1 MFSSPFKYNRK
12 KTGNTIFKPK
22 EFPKGRKALKKS
34 KAPVPASL
42 DACIGIIKE
51 KFEGS
56 FDLLVRKCKIQ
67 SADGAFVLLDGM
79 CDELKLIQSVITPL
93 TEKHI
98 FTEPG
103 ESLPSKIKNVFFK
116 GSGITEKNTMDD
128 ALSDILSGCAVLFI
142 DGETSALSFSVQG
155 YVKKSVSEPQTE
167 QNERGSRE
175 GFTDNFK
182 DNATL
187 LRRRLRTSDLVIEQ
201 IKVGSLSDTPLL
213 FCYLK
218 SKADAALVEKIKKRI
233 DKIPLETVLGAGYIR
248 PFLDKKNFSMFSDTG
263 LTERPDTFASMLCE
277 GRIGIITDGTPF
289 AIIVPYLLA
298 DYFHV
303 PDDYLTPVYY
313 ATFMRCLRIFC
324 FIIAAILPG
333 LFVALCLFHPEVMPS
348 DIMYEIASAENKT
361 PFPVATEAIIIHLI
375 YEIVRE
381 AGLRMPVAIGH
392 AVSIVGALV
401 IGDAAVTAGLI
412 AAPMLI
418 VVALTAISSSVVSRL
433 HETVAVMRFGFIVIG
448 GLTGLYGIMIGL
460 GLMILDM
467 SSVSPYGI
475 PFTVPFS
482 PFVRSAQKDN
492 LLRKSWRRM
501 GKSVINID
509 EMRV

>member
-1 MFSSPFKYNRK
+1 MN
-12 KTGNTIFKPK
+12 NTT
-22 EFPKGRKALKKS
+22 
-34 KAPVPASL
+34 PVS
-42 DACIGIIKE
+42 DIIEENGSFIE
-51 KFEGS
+51 KNLGDS
-56 FDLLVRKCKIQ
+56 FDLLARKCKIQ
-67 SADGAFVLLDGM
+67 SSDGVFFLLDGM
-79 CDELKLIQSVITPL
+79 CDEIKLIQSVIAPL
-93 TEKHI
+93 TEKHF
-98 FTEPG
+98 FTVPG
-103 ESLPSKIKNVFFK
+103 ESLPAKIKDVFYK
-116 GSGITEKNTMDD
+116 GSGIKERHTLED
-128 ALSDILSGCAVLFI
+128 ALTDILSGSAVLFI
-142 DGETSALSFSVQG
+142 DGEKTALSFSVQG
-155 YVKKSVSEPQTE
+155 YVKRGVSEPQTE

-201 IKVGSLSDTPLL
+201 FTAGSMSGTPLL

-218 SKADAALVEKIKKRI
+218 SKADPSLVEKVKNRI
-233 DKIPLETVLGAGYIR
+233 RKIPLETVLGAGYIR
-248 PFLDKKNFSMFSDTG
+248 PFLDQKRFSMFSDTG
-263 LTERPDTFASMLCE
+263 LTERPDTLAAMLSE
-277 GRIGIITDGTPF
+277 GRIGLITDGTPF
-289 AIIVPYLLA
+289 AIVVPYLLA

-324 FIIAAILPG
+324 FITAAVLPG

-348 DIMYEIASAENKT
+348 DIMYDIASAESKT
-361 PFPVATEAIIIHLI
+361 PFPVAAEAIIIHLI

-433 HETVAVMRFGFIVIG
+433 HETVAVMRFVFIVIG
-448 GLTGLYGIMIGL
+448 GLTGLYGIMTGI

-475 PFTVPFS
+475 PFTAPFS
-482 PFVRSAQKDN
+482 PFIRSAQKDN
-492 LLRKSWRRM
+492 LVRRSWRKM

>member
-1 MFSSPFKYNRK
+1 MTDK
-12 KTGNTIFKPK
+12 KDPI
-22 EFPKGRKALKKS
+22 S
-34 KAPVPASL
+34 ASL
-42 DACIGIIKE
+42 DANTEILE
-51 KFEGS
+51 KKFAGS

-67 SADGAFVLLDGM
+67 SSDGAFVLLDGM

-93 TEKHI
+93 TEKHL
-98 FTEPG
+98 FAEAG
-103 ESLPSKIKNVFFK
+103 ESLPSKIKNLFFK
-116 GSGITEKNTMDD
+116 GSGITEKITLDD
-128 ALSDILSGCAVLFI
+128 AVSDILSGCAVLFI

-182 DNATL
+182 DNAAL
-187 LRRRLRTSDLVIEQ
+187 LRRRLRTSNLVIE
-201 IKVGSLSDTPLL
+201 KVTTGTLSNTPLL
-213 FCYLK
+213 FCYLRN
-218 SKADAALVEKIKKRI
+218 KADASLVEKVKKRL
-233 DKIPLETVLGAGYIR
+233 DKIPLESVLGAGYIR
-248 PFLDKKNFSMFSDTG
+248 PFLDKKRFSMFSDTG

-289 AIIVPYLLA
+289 AIIVPYLLT

-324 FIIAAILPG
+324 FMIAAVLPG

-348 DIMYEIASAENKT
+348 DIMYDIASAESRT
-361 PFPVATEAIIIHLI
+361 PFPVAVEAIIIHLI

-418 VVALTAISSSVVSRL
+418 VVALTAICSSVVSRL
-433 HETVAVMRFGFIVIG
+433 HETVAVMRFGFIVTG
-448 GLTGLYGIMIGL
+448 GLTGLYGIMLGL
-460 GLMILDM
+460 GLMMLDM

-475 PFTVPFS
+475 PFTAPFS
-482 PFVRSAQKDN
+482 PFIRSAQKDN
-492 LLRKSWRRM
+492 ILRKSWRKM
-501 GKSVINID
+501 GKNIINID

>member
-1 MFSSPFKYNRK
+1 MENE
-12 KTGNTIFKPK
+12 KTPIPLSTD
-22 EFPKGRKALKKS
+22 ECEKAVGDKL
-34 KAPVPASL
+34 
-42 DACIGIIKE
+42 GQ
-51 KFEGS
+51 S
-56 FDLLVRKCKIQ
+56 FDLLIRICKIQ
-67 SADGAFVLLDGM
+67 STNGVFFLIDGM
-79 CDELKLIQSVITPL
+79 CDEIKLIQSVIGPL
-93 TEKHI
+93 TDKH
-98 FTEPG
+98 FLVEPG
-103 ESLPSKIKNVFFK
+103 STVNEKIKSVFYK
-116 GSGITEKNTMDD
+116 GGGITEKHTIEELTADV
-128 ALSDILSGCAVLFI
+128 LSGCAVLVTE
-142 DGETSALSFSVQG
+142 GSGCALSFGIQG
-155 YVKKSVSEPQTE
+155 YAKKSISEPQTE

-182 DNATL
+182 DNASL
-187 LRRRLRTSDLVIEQ
+187 LRRRLRTPDLVIE
-201 IKVGSLSDTPLL
+201 KLTVGTLSETPVL

-218 SKADAALVEKIKKRI
+218 SKADKHLVDKVKKRI
-233 DKIPLETVLGAGYIR
+233 NSIKLEAILGAGYIR
-248 PFLDKKNFSMFSDTG
+248 PFLDKKHFSMFSDTG
-263 LTERPDTFASMLCE
+263 LTERPDTLASMLCE

-289 AIIVPYLLA
+289 AIVVPYLMA

-324 FIIAAILPG
+324 FIVAAVLPG

-348 DIMYEIASAENKT
+348 DIMYEISAAENKT
-361 PFPVATEAIIIHLI
+361 PFPVAVEAIIIHLI

-433 HETVAVMRFGFIVIG
+433 HETVAVMRFGFIIIG
-448 GLTGLYGIMIGL
+448 GLTGLYGIMIGM

-467 SSVSPYGI
+467 SSVAPYGV
-475 PFTVPFS
+475 PFTAPFS
-482 PFVRSAQKDN
+482 PYIRSAQKDN
-492 LLRKSWRRM
+492 VLRRSWRKM
-501 GKSVINID
+501 GSSAINID

>member
-1 MFSSPFKYNRK
+1 MKIMKN
-12 KTGNTIFKPK
+12 TGTPIPTSLA
-22 EFPKGRKALKKS
+22 ECEEAIKS
-34 KAPVPASL
+34 RL
-42 DACIGIIKE
+42 GQ
-51 KFEGS
+51 S
-56 FDLLVRKCKIQ
+56 FDLLIRECKIQ
-67 SADGAFVLLDGM
+67 SCDGAFFLLDGM
-79 CDELKLIQSVITPL
+79 CDELKLIQSVIAPL
-93 TEKHI
+93 TEKHA

-103 ESLPSKIKNVFFK
+103 ENILTRIKNVFYK
-116 GSGITEKNTMDD
+116 GSGLTEKQSLED
-128 ALSDILSGCAVLFI
+128 AVSDILSGCAVLVV
-142 DGETSALSFSVQG
+142 DGEKTALSFSVQG
-155 YVKKSVSEPQTE
+155 YAKKSITEPQTE

-182 DNATL
+182 DNAAL
-187 LRRRLRTSDLVIEQ
+187 LRRRLRTPELVIEQ
-201 IKVGSLSDTPLL
+201 LKLGSVSETPVL

-218 SKADAALVEKIKKRI
+218 NKADACLVKKIKKRL
-233 DKIPLETVLGAGYIR
+233 DKIPLETILGAGYLR
-248 PFLDKKNFSMFSDTG
+248 PFLDKKSFSMFSDTG
-263 LTERPDTFASMLCE
+263 LTERPDTMAAMLCE

-289 AIIVPYLLA
+289 AVIVPYLLA

-313 ATFMRCLRIFC
+313 ATFMRGLRIFC
-324 FIIAAILPG
+324 FIIATVLPG

-348 DIMYEIASAENKT
+348 DIMYDIASAENKT
-361 PFPVATEAIIIHLI
+361 PFPVAAEAIIIHLI

-433 HETVAVMRFGFIVIG
+433 HETVAVMRFAFIIIG
-448 GLTGLYGIMIGL
+448 GFTGLYGIMTGL

-475 PFTVPFS
+475 PFTAPFS
-482 PFVRSAQKDN
+482 PFIRSAQKDN
-492 LLRKSWRRM
+492 LLRRSWRKM
-501 GKSVINID
+501 GKSTVNID

>member
-1 MFSSPFKYNRK
+1 MTNSK
-12 KTGNTIFKPK
+12 KPIHPSLETNL
-22 EFPKGRKALKKS
+22 KA
-34 KAPVPASL
+34 
-42 DACIGIIKE
+42 IGE
-51 KFEGS
+51 KLGSS
-56 FDLLVRKCKIQ
+56 FDLLVRQCRIQ

-93 TEKHI
+93 TEKHL
-98 FTEPG
+98 FAEAG
-103 ESLPSKIKNVFFK
+103 ESLPSKIKNLFFK
-116 GSGITEKNTMDD
+116 GSGITEKITLDD
-128 ALSDILSGCAVLFI
+128 AVSDILSGCAVLFI

-182 DNATL
+182 DNAAL
-187 LRRRLRTSDLVIEQ
+187 LRRRLRTPELVIE
-201 IKVGSLSDTPLL
+201 KMTAGTLSNTPLL

-218 SKADAALVEKIKKRI
+218 NKADASLVEKIKKRI

-248 PFLDKKNFSMFSDTG
+248 PFLDKKHFSMFSDTG

-324 FIIAAILPG
+324 FMIAAVLPG

-348 DIMYEIASAENKT
+348 DIMYDIASAESKT
-361 PFPVATEAIIIHLI
+361 PFPVAVEAIIIHLI

-418 VVALTAISSSVVSRL
+418 VVALTAICSSVVSRL
-433 HETVAVMRFGFIVIG
+433 HETVAVMRFGFIIIG

-460 GLMILDM
+460 GLMITDM

-475 PFTVPFS
+475 PFTAPFS
-482 PFVRSAQKDN
+482 PFIRSAQGDN
-492 LLRKSWRRM
+492 ILRKSWRKTD
-501 GKSVINID
+501 GATINID